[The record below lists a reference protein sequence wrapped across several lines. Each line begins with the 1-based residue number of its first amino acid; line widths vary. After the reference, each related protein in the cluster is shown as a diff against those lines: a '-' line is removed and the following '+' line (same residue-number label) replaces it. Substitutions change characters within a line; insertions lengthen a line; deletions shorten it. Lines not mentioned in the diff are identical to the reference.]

1 MNIIEVAN
9 GYVIIGDEVFAYKDN
24 HFSLPKTTNCEE
36 FDEEPTP
43 YGKVYSISKNSISI
57 ISTCTNDKSEVIE
70 NIAFDQLAK
79 LYYINKKTQ
88 IRKIKESINN
98 LLNTQNIDL
107 NKKIINK
114 IILNL

>member
-9 GYVIIGDEVFAYKDN
+9 GYVAIGDEVFAYKDN
-24 HFSLPKTTNCEE
+24 QITLPKTTDCDE

-43 YGKVYSISKNSISI
+43 YGKVHAIYLNHIRI
-57 ISTCTNDKSEVIE
+57 ISTCTRDKSEVIDSISTE
-70 NIAFDQLAK
+70 QLAIDF
-79 LYYINKKTQ
+79 YINNATQ

-98 LLNTQNIDL
+98 LLNKKNINL